1 MHTLTLYAKTED
13 KNFLK
18 CVALASAEMEGGPEE
33 IGTKQTQ
40 TLGSHS
46 LLGRWYRGAMG
57 MNSRCQPRMLKV
69 WTAWTTLQLL
79 QWKEVQGNKMECWR
93 FLYPPSIWQL
103 IEVCVCVYVCMYTCI
118 CVCIYTYM
126 CVYIIYKHI
135 HVSNLCGLFWWLSD
149 KDSVC
154 QCRRCKFDS
163 WVWKKSWRS
172 KWQPTPVF

>member
-1 MHTLTLYAKTED
+1 MNDLKELMHTLTLYAKTED

-79 QWKEVQGNKMECWR
+79 QWKEVQGNIDCKEHR
-93 FLYPPSIWQL
+93 ISGKK
-103 IEVCVCVYVCMYTCI
+103 CI
-118 CVCIYTYM
+118 
-126 CVYIIYKHI
+126 
-135 HVSNLCGLFWWLSD
+135 F
-149 KDSVC
+149 
-154 QCRRCKFDS
+154 
-163 WVWKKSWRS
+163 
-172 KWQPTPVF
+172 